1 MRKQGTSFGDI
12 LFFYIKCE
20 INNNIKQFLLDTG

>member
-1 MRKQGTSFGDI
+1 MKKQGTSFGDI

-20 INNNIKQFLLDTG
+20 INYRIKQFLLDAG